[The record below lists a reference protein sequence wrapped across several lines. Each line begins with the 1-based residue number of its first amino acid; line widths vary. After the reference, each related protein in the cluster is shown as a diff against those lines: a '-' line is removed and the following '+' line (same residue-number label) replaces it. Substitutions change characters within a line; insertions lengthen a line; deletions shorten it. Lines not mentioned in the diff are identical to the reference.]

1 MIRYRYRAH
10 PWFTRSVVLLAGVV
24 SVVAAAVSSTLAVA
38 APVVDIARVPLYGRN
53 QNIHPNLLLSLSVEF
68 PTVGAAY
75 RGDYDSRT
83 EYVGYFNPT
92 KCYTYNTSQSYFEIS
107 GNATASRTCSNA
119 FSGNFMNW
127 ATSSA
132 IDMLRLAL
140 TGGDRVVDETTRTVL
155 QRAVLPDDFFNSGS
169 YFPRRQ
175 LSGSTLIRGVTP
187 FTSSTLYVN
196 ACGNRVF
203 FGSSTS
209 NNANCASPGNY
220 QNLHP
225 TSGNTRRPYLVRV
238 KVCDANESTTRTDLC
253 QNYNGNFKP
262 VGEMQRNA
270 SRVRFGAFGYLNDSS
285 NTRYGGVLRAPMKYV
300 GATSVNANFDLIA
313 NTARQEWDPA
323 TGVFRAN
330 PENAAEGISGVINY
344 LNQFGR
350 SGAYKE
356 LDPVSELYYESIRY
370 LQGRQPTSAAV
381 SGITSS
387 MKDGFPAYTSWTDP
401 ILASCQR
408 NYVLTIADINTHWDR
423 YVPGNTRTYTESTRS
438 VESFD
443 NFDVMAWTKKVGD
456 LESQSAGGN
465 PNPDSGLASLQN
477 LDTGS
482 GGHGTYYMA
491 GTAYWAATSAFR
503 PNMPDLRATTFTID
517 VDEGG
522 DGTVTTAK
530 RRSQLYLAAK
540 YGGFTDRNNDG
551 NPFRTY
557 ASDGRTVVSNN
568 SEWEDAPGS
577 RVPANWF
584 LAGQPTKMIAAIRNI
599 FNRIVSFGGTISGV
613 AITSTKVSVGGVFQ
627 YAPGFDA
634 LRWSGR
640 LAAHRITKNAN
651 DALTLSD
658 APSWEAG
665 NVLDQTTPANRRIF
679 SYRRATAGGTGIGF
693 NWAELST
700 AQQAWFHRNPDS
712 PTGSSDN
719 QGQYRLAYVRG
730 DAAREQK
737 NNGAFR
743 NRDSKLGDIVNSGPV
758 YVGPP
763 QRISFE
769 SAFNTFYNDNQNRT
783 KSVYVGANDGM
794 LHAFNADTGAEL
806 FAYVP
811 NAVMPYLTELT
822 SPSYAHRPYV
832 DATPVV
838 SEAVINSTWK
848 TVLASGMGGG
858 AQGVFALDITNPAT
872 FSTRN
877 VLWEFTDED
886 DPDMGNVM
894 GVPQIVKL
902 KTGVENGV
910 PQYRWFVMTGNGLN
924 SNQNDGVGRYNA
936 NAPSVLFLLALDKP
950 IGQSWALGTNYY
962 KFSMAASDATLAN
975 GLGSPAVAVNGDG
988 QTLTAY
994 AGDLQGN
1001 LWKFALADGPTT
1013 STVLPIYKDDTV
1025 PQPLFTATDSAGRRQ
1040 PITMQPQVVFA
1051 RGGYMVLFGTGKY
1064 YEASDSRPSTNAN
1077 SFYGIYDANVTPR
1090 VRVTGRDRLN
1100 AVTLAPDGSSYR
1112 FSRTPFSLGVGA
1124 MQKMGWYFDFPDSS
1138 ERQVTDALLSN
1149 GTVYFNSL
1157 LTGTDLCG
1165 TGSGSRNYAV
1175 NALTG
1180 IPLLSN
1186 TGYLSSTG
1194 ILGAPVIIE
1203 LRVDKGARDSVGL
1216 IDVTRTVE
1224 IWAFGATGGGKQAFV
1239 GDGGNAAPG
1248 TPGEK
1253 PPAGRFSWRE
1263 IRNMNAIKN
1272 SAP

>member
-1 MIRYRYRAH
+1 MIRYRAWLMRGVA
-10 PWFTRSVVLLAGVV
+10 LLAGLAATVV
-24 SVVAAAVSSTLAVA
+24 SA
-38 APVVDIARVPLYGRN
+38 APTVDIARIPLYGRN

-75 RGDYDSRT
+75 RGDYDGST
-83 EYVGYFNPT
+83 EYVGYFNPG
-92 KCYTYNTSQSYFEIS
+92 KCYTYNNTENYFEIS
-107 GNATASRTCSNA
+107 GNATAARTCSGA

-175 LSGSTLIRGVTP
+175 LSGSSLIRGVTP
-187 FTSSTLYVN
+187 FTNSTVYVTS
-196 ACGNRVF
+196 CGNKLF

-209 NNANCASPGNY
+209 NDASCSNPRNY
-220 QNLHP
+220 QNLNP
-225 TSGNTRRPYLVRV
+225 GSNNNRRPYLVRV
-238 KVCDANESTTRTDLC
+238 KVCDANESATRTDLC

-270 SRVRFGAFGYLNDSS
+270 TRVRFGAFGYLNDSAS
-285 NTRYGGVLRAPMKYV
+285 SRNGGVLRAPLKYV
-300 GATSVNANFDLIA
+300 GATSVDANFDLIA

-330 PENAAEGISGVINY
+330 PENAAEGVSGVINY

-350 SGAYKE
+350 SGQYKE

-370 LQGRQPTSAAV
+370 LQGRQPTPSAV
-381 SGITSS
+381 SGITAAF
-387 MKDGFPAYTSWTDP
+387 KDGFPAYTTWTDP
-401 ILASCQR
+401 VLASCQR
-408 NYVLTIADINTHWDR
+408 NYVLAIADINTHWDR
-423 YVPGNTRTYTESTRS
+423 FVPGNTRTYTDSARA

-443 NFDVMAWTKKVGD
+443 NFDVMEWTRKVGD
-456 LESQSAGGN
+456 LESQTAGGN
-465 PNPDSGLASLQN
+465 PNRDTALANLQT

-482 GGHGTYYMA
+482 GDHGTYYMA

-503 PNMPDLRATTFTID
+503 PNMPNLRVTTFSID

-540 YGGFTDRNNDG
+540 YGGFNDRNNDG

-557 ASDGRTVVSNN
+557 AADGRTVVTNN

-577 RVPANWF
+577 RVPSNWF
-584 LAGQPTKMIAAIRNI
+584 LAGQPAKMIAAIRNI

-613 AITSTKVSVGGVFQ
+613 AVTSTKVGIGGAFQ
-627 YAPGFDA
+627 YSPGFDA

-640 LAAHRITKNAN
+640 LAAHRITKDAN
-651 DALTLSD
+651 DNLTLNDTST
-658 APSWEAG
+658 WEAG
-665 NVLDQTTPANRRIF
+665 ALLNQQTPASRRIF
-679 SYRRATAGGTGIGF
+679 SYRRGTAGGNGITF
-693 NWAELST
+693 DWTSLST
-700 AQQAWFHRNPDS
+700 TQQGWLNRNPDS
-712 PTGSSDN
+712 PTQAADG
-719 QGQYRLAYVRG
+719 QGQNRLAYLRG
-730 DAAREQK
+730 DTTREQR

-743 NRDSKLGDIVNSGPV
+743 SRDTLLGDIVNSGPV
-758 YVGPP
+758 YVGAPK
-763 QRISFE
+763 RISFE
-769 SAFNTFYNDNQNRT
+769 SAFNTFYTDNLNRT
-783 KSVYVGANDGM
+783 KAVYVGANDGM
-794 LHAFNADTGAEL
+794 LHAFHGDTGAEL

-811 NAVMPYLTELT
+811 NAVMQNLPDLT
-822 SPSYAHRPYV
+822 SPSYTHRAYV
-832 DATPVV
+832 DATPVI
-838 SEAVINSTWK
+838 SEAVIGSAWT

-858 AQGVFALDITNPAT
+858 AQGVFALNVTNPAAFGT
-872 FSTRN
+872 GN

-902 KTGVENGV
+902 KTGVVNGV
-910 PQYRWFVMTGNGLN
+910 SQYRWFVMTGNGLN
-924 SNQNDGVGRYNA
+924 SNLNDGTGRFNA
-936 NAPSVLFLLALDKP
+936 NAPAVLFLLSLDKP
-950 IGQSWALGTNYY
+950 ANQRWTLNTNYY
-962 KFSMAASDATLAN
+962 KFVMPASDATLAN
-975 GLGSPAVAVNGDG
+975 GLGSPAVALNNDG
-988 QTLTAY
+988 QALTAY

-1001 LWKFALADGPTT
+1001 LWKFMLSDGPAAAN
-1013 STVLPIYKDDTV
+1013 VLPTYKDDTTA
-1025 PQPLFTATDSAGRRQ
+1025 QPLFTATDGAGRRQ

-1064 YEASDSRPSTNAN
+1064 YEASDSRPAAQAN
-1077 SFYGIYDANVTPR
+1077 SFYGIYDANITPR
-1090 VRVTGRDRLN
+1090 VRVTGRNRLN
-1100 AVTLAPDGSSYR
+1100 AIALTADGSSYR
-1112 FSRTPFSLGVGA
+1112 FSRTPFALGTGST
-1124 MQKMGWYFDFPDSS
+1124 QKMGWYFDFPDSS

-1180 IPLLSN
+1180 LPVLSN
-1186 TGYLSSTG
+1186 TGYLSPTG
-1194 ILGAPVIIE
+1194 MLGAPVIIE
-1203 LRVDKGARDSVGL
+1203 LRVDKGVRDSVGL

-1239 GDGGNAAPG
+1239 GEGGNAAPG

-1263 IRNMNAIKN
+1263 IRNMNFITN
-1272 SAP
+1272 TP